1 MHKALLIEPVTM
13 SSQVHDLHNVEA
25 LPELEHELLALGSRH
40 RRHVL
45 RGDIVSDPERL
56 LRVRRS
62 CCSETEEREDR
73 LEQHDGRL
81 G

>member
-1 MHKALLIEPVTM
+1 MHQALLIEPVTM

-25 LPELEHELLALGSRH
+25 LPELEHELLALRGRH

-45 RGDIVSDPERL
+45 RGDVASDPERL
-56 LRVRRS
+56 LRVCRSRRS
-62 CCSETEEREDR
+62 ETKEREDR